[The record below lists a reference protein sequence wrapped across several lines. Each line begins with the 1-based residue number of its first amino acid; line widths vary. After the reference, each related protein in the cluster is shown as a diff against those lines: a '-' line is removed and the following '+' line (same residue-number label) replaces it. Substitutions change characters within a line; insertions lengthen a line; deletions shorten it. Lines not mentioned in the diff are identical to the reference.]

1 MPIYEYRCE
10 SCGHELDA
18 LQKLSD
24 GPLQDC
30 PDCQAPSL
38 RRLISA
44 PSFRLKGDGWY
55 ETDFKSDKE
64 TKRNLVESPDAKVDK
79 GETAKKADKP
89 SGDKPSKKAELSSK
103 SKSDS
108 KSGSGSGAN
117 SGSSKDPG
125 SAAA

>member
-24 GPLQDC
+24 DPLQDC
-30 PDCQAPSL
+30 PDCDAPSL

-64 TKRNLVESPDAKVDK
+64 TKRNLVESPDAKGDK
-79 GETAKKADKP
+79 GDKTKEADKAV
-89 SGDKPSKKAELSSK
+89 GDKPPKKDDAGAESK
-103 SKSDS
+103 SGP
-108 KSGSGSGAN
+108 KSGSGSDTS
-117 SGSSKDPG
+117 SGSSKDSG

>member
-24 GPLQDC
+24 DPLQDC

-64 TKRNLVESPDAKVDK
+64 TKRNLVERPDAKGDT

-89 SGDKPSKKAELSSK
+89 SGDKPSKKPDLSSK